1 MAAMRGTL
9 RMSARG
15 AAAVEFA
22 LVAPFLLLLV
32 LGCIEWGAYFFTE
45 NVVVNS
51 AREAARAGSIAPIAL
66 VDERARAALSATLAA
81 GALDPARA
89 STTVGVTADSV
100 VVTVT
105 YPAGS
110 VTGATFIPR
119 PARAWARAEM
129 RR

>member
-1 MAAMRGTL
+1 MRTL
-9 RMSARG
+9 RRLRLPAARG

-32 LGCIEWGAYFFTE
+32 LGCIEWGFYFFLE

-66 VDERARAALSATLAA
+66 VDARARAALSASLTA
-81 GALDPARA
+81 GALDPSRA
-89 STTVGVTADSV
+89 NATVTVTADSV

-110 VTGATFIPR
+110 VTGATFVPR